1 VRVAL
6 DARLLAYQSAGTATY
21 IRGLLQGLDELGAG
35 PEVVVLASR
44 KESNRS
50 AWAGHPVRRLWTPCH
65 HRWERWTLGLEL
77 LRDRFDVLHSPD
89 FIPPARLGRRWARV
103 ITVHDLAFLRYP
115 ELLTNESRRYY
126 GQIGRAV
133 DAAERIIAVS
143 EATRRDLLELVSAT
157 AAPRI
162 VVIPEGVEPAFRRL
176 DRQAAT
182 RQVAEAFG
190 LAGPFFLFVGT
201 REPRKNL
208 ARLLRAFGQFW
219 AQADQ
224 PDVTMAIAGSRGW
237 LDDDVEKAAEAL
249 GPRCRLLGRV
259 EQPDLVALYNAA
271 VALIFVSL
279 YEGFGL
285 PALEAMACGCPVL
298 ASSTSSLPELVG
310 DAGFLVDPL
319 DEDAIAA
326 ALARI
331 SADPQLR
338 AELSARGQERAG
350 QFTWETVGRQTAEVY
365 RQAVACAS

>member
-21 IRGLLQGLDELGAG
+21 IRGLLHGLDELGAG

-44 KESNRS
+44 KDSNRS
-50 AWAGHPVRRLWTPCH
+50 AWASHPVRRLWTPCH
-65 HRWERWTLGLEL
+65 HRWERWSLGLEL
-77 LRDRFDVLHSPD
+77 LRERFDVLHSPD

-103 ITVHDLAFLRYP
+103 ATVHDLAFLRYP
-115 ELLTNESRRYY
+115 ELLTTESRRYY

-133 DAAERIIAVS
+133 DEAERIIAVS
-143 EATRRDLLELVSAT
+143 EATRRDLLELVSAA

-162 VVIPEGVEPAFRRL
+162 AVIPEGVEPAFRRL
-176 DRQAAT
+176 DRDIAT
-182 RQVAEAFG
+182 RQVSEAFG

-208 ARLLRAFGQFW
+208 ARLVRAFGQFW
-219 AQADQ
+219 AQAGQ
-224 PDVTMAIAGSRGW
+224 PEVTLAIAGSRGW
-237 LDDDVEKAAEAL
+237 LDDDVEQAADAL
-249 GPRCRLLGRV
+249 GQRCRLLDRV

-271 VALIFVSL
+271 VALVFVSL

-298 ASSTSSLPELVG
+298 ASNTSSLPELLG
-310 DAGFLVDPL
+310 DSGFLVDPL

-326 ALARI
+326 ALTLI
-331 SADPQLR
+331 WCDPELR
-338 AELSARGQERAG
+338 AGLSDRGHARAG
-350 QFTWETVGRQTAEVY
+350 QFTWQTVGRQTAEVY